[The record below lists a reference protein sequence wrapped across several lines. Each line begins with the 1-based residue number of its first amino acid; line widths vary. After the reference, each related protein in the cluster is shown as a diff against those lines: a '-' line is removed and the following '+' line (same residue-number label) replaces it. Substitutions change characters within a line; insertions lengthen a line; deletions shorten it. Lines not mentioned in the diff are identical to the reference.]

1 MAMNSSIDTTELLGG
16 YEQVCFICLEFYLT
30 VVTFIEVLIIVFS
43 LYWRVHKSHCFVYFA
58 HFDTY
63 SKDCFV
69 NSLFSQKFWLQN
81 RSLLS
86 GGPLKHYFLI
96 FLLVSIFF

>member
-1 MAMNSSIDTTELLGG
+1 LTGTKLDEMAMNSSIDTTELLGG
-16 YEQVCFICLEFYLT
+16 YEQVCFICFEFYLA

-43 LYWRVHKSHCFVYFA
+43 LYWRVHKSHCFVYILLILTLFPKIV
-58 HFDTY
+58 
-63 SKDCFV
+63 SV

-86 GGPLKHYFLI
+86 GGPLKF
-96 FLLVSIFF
+96 